1 MTIEPLVSIYII
13 CFNHEKYVAQAIDS
27 VLSQSYKNLELIV
40 VDNNST
46 DGSRKIIESYRGKD
60 NRINF
65 CFLDE
70 NTYVSYA
77 SNFAIK
83 QCQGEY
89 ICGLASDDYFEK
101 EKIEVQLEYM
111 QKNNFF
117 NCFTWVNTVN
127 DMNTRLVDSQ
137 LEKLFNQKYLPSTI
151 KKHFIFQEN
160 VLCAA
165 TCLLHHSIF
174 DKYGYYDNRLLQSQ
188 DHEMWLRIIKN
199 EDINILPI
207 KLTNYRIRDDGENLS
222 INMNEK
228 SINRSRLECIYF
240 GRHVLEFDLNSLSQ
254 ALEVQCTHENKYKNL
269 FEFYNHNEQPI
280 FASAILFTMYEDLG
294 PQFDFP
300 SKIYKDFFEIYS
312 NYDLIQDNKMNHL
325 IEIVNTKDEQIIEL
339 NEIVRK
345 KESQIFNFSRVKQL
359 IMKYIGSR

>member
-1 MTIEPLVSIYII
+1 MTIKPLVSIYII

-27 VLSQSYKNLELIV
+27 VLNQSYKDLELII

-60 NRINF
+60 SRIDF

-77 SNFAIK
+77 SNLAIK

-101 EKIEVQLEYM
+101 EKIEIQLEYM
-111 QKNNFF
+111 QKKNLKS
-117 NCFTWVNTVN
+117 CFTWVNTVN
-127 DMNTRLVDSQ
+127 DTNTKLVDSQ

-151 KKHFIFQEN
+151 KKHFISQEN

-165 TCLLHHSIF
+165 TCLFHRSIF
-174 DKYGYYDNRLLQSQ
+174 DKFGYYDNRLLQSQ
-188 DHEMWLRIIKN
+188 DHEMWLRILKN
-199 EDINILPI
+199 EDIHVLPI

-222 INMNEK
+222 INMSEK

-240 GRHVLEFDLNSLSQ
+240 GRHVLEFDLDSLSKG
-254 ALEVQCTHENKYKNL
+254 LEVQCTHENKYKNL
-269 FEFYNHNEQPI
+269 FEFYTDNKQPL
-280 FASAILFTMYEDLG
+280 FANAMLLAMYEDLG
-294 PQFDFP
+294 PQFNFP
-300 SKIYKDFFEIYS
+300 SNIYKDFFKIYS
-312 NYDLIQDNKMNHL
+312 EHDLFQDNKINHL
-325 IEIVNTKDEQIIEL
+325 SEVINTKDKQIIEL
-339 NEIVRK
+339 NKIVREK
-345 KESQIFNFSRVKQL
+345 DSQIFNFLRVKQL
-359 IMKYIGSR
+359 FKNYIGMK

>member
-27 VLSQSYKNLELIV
+27 VLNQTYKDLELTI

-60 NRINF
+60 SRINF
-65 CFLDE
+65 CLLDE

-77 SNFAIK
+77 ANLAIK

-89 ICGLASDDYFEK
+89 ICGLAADDYYEK
-101 EKIEVQLEYM
+101 KKIEVQLGYM
-111 QKNNFF
+111 QKNNYL
-117 NCFTWVNTVN
+117 NSFTWINTVN
-127 DMNTRLVDSQ
+127 DANIRLEDSQ
-137 LEKLFNQKYLPSTI
+137 LEKLFNQKYLPNTI

-165 TCLLHHSIF
+165 TCLLHRSIF
-174 DKYGYYDNRLLQSQ
+174 DEFGYYDNRLLQSQ
-188 DHEMWLRIIKN
+188 DHEMWLRILKN
-199 EDINILPI
+199 EDLHVLPI

-222 INMNEK
+222 INMSGK

-240 GRHVLEFDLNSLSQ
+240 ARHVLGFDLDSLSK
-254 ALEVQCTHENKYKNL
+254 ALEVPCTHENKYKNL
-269 FEFYNHNEQPI
+269 FEFYNDNEQPL
-280 FASAILFTMYEDLG
+280 FASAILFAMYEDLG
-294 PQFDFP
+294 SQFNFP
-300 SKIYKDFFEIYS
+300 SKIYNDFFNMYS
-312 NYDLIQDNKMNHL
+312 EYDLFQDNKINHL
-325 IEIVNTKDEQIIEL
+325 IEVVNTKDKQIIEL

-345 KESQIFNFSRVKQL
+345 KDSQIFNFSRVKQL
-359 IMKYIGSR
+359 FKK

>member
-13 CFNHEKYVAQAIDS
+13 CFNHEKYIAQAIDS
-27 VLSQSYKNLELIV
+27 VLHQTYANLELII

-46 DGSRKIIESYRGKD
+46 DESRKIIESYRGKD
-60 NRINF
+60 SRINF
-65 CFLDE
+65 CLLDE

-77 SNFAIK
+77 SNLAIK

-111 QKNNFF
+111 QKNNYL
-117 NCFTWVNTVN
+117 NSFTWINTVN
-127 DMNTRLVDSQ
+127 DANIRLEDSQ

-160 VLCAA
+160 ILCAA
-165 TCLLHHSIF
+165 TCLLHRSIF
-174 DKYGYYDNRLLQSQ
+174 DKFGYYDNRLLQSQ
-188 DHEMWLRIIKN
+188 DHEMWLRILKS
-199 EDINILPI
+199 EDIHVLPI
-207 KLTNYRIRDDGENLS
+207 KLTNYRIRDDGKNLS
-222 INMNEK
+222 INMSGK

-240 GRHVLEFDLNSLSQ
+240 GRHVLEFDLDSLSK

-269 FEFYNHNEQPI
+269 FKFYNDNEQPL
-280 FASAILFTMYEDLG
+280 FSRAILFAMYEDLG
-294 PQFDFP
+294 SQFNFP
-300 SKIYKDFFEIYS
+300 SKIYKDFFNIYS
-312 NYDLIQDNKMNHL
+312 EYDLFQDNK
-325 IEIVNTKDEQIIEL
+325 L

-345 KESQIFNFSRVKQL
+345 KDSQIFNFSRVKQL
-359 IMKYIGSR
+359 IKKYIGLR